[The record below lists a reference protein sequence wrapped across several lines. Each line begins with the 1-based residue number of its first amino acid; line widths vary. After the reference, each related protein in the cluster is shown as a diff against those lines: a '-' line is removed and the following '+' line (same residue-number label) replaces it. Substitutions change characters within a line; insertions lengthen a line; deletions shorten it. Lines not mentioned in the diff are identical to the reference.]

1 MNKVIRFTKLRF
13 IMFAVSAILILAGIY
28 GTVSQG
34 GFNLGID
41 FQAGLNQRVQ
51 VAPVGM
57 TLTYTGDQD
66 AVISVENQNFI
77 VEVRG
82 ETGVSTYEIP
92 FTDAPTLGELESTL
106 ENRIE
111 GLGVELQTPPDTAID
126 RIVTGLSYPEQLGE
140 EPVGVNVANADT
152 DEYISIGEVRQAIS
166 DITEPEVQIVGEPHR
181 QEFLIRAA
189 DPEGF
194 NKENYEGEITSLL
207 EGAFGAD
214 TVVVKQSD
222 YVGPSFS
229 RTLAQQSYSLV
240 FLAIV
245 LILIYIW
252 VRFKLGYAVSAISAL
267 IHDVA
272 IMLGFIGTI
281 QLEVSTTTIAAVL
294 TIIGYSLND
303 TIVVFDR
310 VRENE
315 GLLQGREFEEIINTS
330 ITQSLSRTLI
340 TSATTMLAV
349 LALYFFGTGPIK
361 DFALALIVGI
371 IIGTYSS
378 IYMASPVLLAWRRR
392 SQKRKRA
399 KHGLP
404 AEKPAAS
411 TDETKPAKEPAAAA
425 AGNDTG
431 VNRPKDEPDEI
442 PSAQRK
448 LKGKRQQKKKKKS

>member
-1 MNKVIRFTKLRF
+1 MNKIIHFTKLRF
-13 IMFAVSAILILAGIY
+13 IMFAVSAVLILAGIY

-51 VAPVGM
+51 IAPVGM
-57 TLTYTGDQD
+57 RLDYTGQEDVVVNV
-66 AVISVENQNFI
+66 ANQNFV
-77 VEVRG
+77 VEIRG
-82 ETGVSTYEIP
+82 EAGVDTVEIP
-92 FTDAPTLGELESTL
+92 FSGAPDLAALQASLQEQVDNLQ
-106 ENRIE
+106 
-111 GLGVELQTPPDTAID
+111 VELQMPGDTPSR
-126 RIVTGLSYPEQLGE
+126 RIVTGLSFPEQLGE
-140 EPVGVNVANADT
+140 EPVEINVSNGDTAD
-152 DEYISIGEVRQAIS
+152 YLSIGQVRDALS
-166 DITEPEVQIVGEPHR
+166 EITEPQVQIVGEPHR

-194 NKENYEGEITSLL
+194 NKENYEGKITTLL
-207 EGAFGAD
+207 EDAFGND

-229 RTLAQQSYSLV
+229 KTLAQQSYSLV
-240 FLAIV
+240 LLAIV
-245 LILIYIW
+245 LILVYIW

-267 IHDVA
+267 VHDVA

-315 GLLQGREFEEIINTS
+315 GLLQGRKFEEIINTS

-378 IYMASPVLLAWRRR
+378 VYIASPVLLSWRK
-392 SQKRKRA
+392 SADKRKRE
-399 KHGLP
+399 KKGLP
-404 AEKPAAS
+404 GDKAAS
-411 TDETKPAKEPAAAA
+411 GEPKPAKEGEAAAEISSK
-425 AGNDTG
+425 G
-431 VNRPKDEPDEI
+431 VNKPKDEPAEI
-442 PSAQRK
+442 PNAQRK
-448 LKGKRQQKKKKKS
+448 LKGKRQQKKKKK